1 MYCLQS
7 IYHAKRNGGMER
19 ERKCLLGKKLK
30 QGVEEKCIRVTEKRR
45 KLHHKRGKLPLKTH
59 PYRVISRVADVVG
72 SGCFGQMQI
81 PL

>member
-1 MYCLQS
+1 ML
-7 IYHAKRNGGMER
+7 AKYISCQKKWGYGA
-19 ERKCLLGKKLK
+19 ERKCLLGEKLN
-30 QGVEEKCIRVTEKRR
+30 QGVEEKCIRGTEKKR